1 MDKLALAATI
11 VMCVASEIVPAKADI
26 VPVSST
32 IQAAVDAAEP
42 GDIIIV
48 PPGTYRESVRVLKD
62 NITIVGPEKAIID
75 ASGFVNGIH
84 VGADIFAP
92 SKNPVC
98 PATAVHNFTVAGL
111 TVRNAEFNGIFLSG
125 VDGYVIARGKYIN
138 NGNYATYPSC
148 SNNGHIVFNYAKGGS
163 DTCLYIGNDVSVSVS
178 GNKASGC
185 TVGIQ
190 IVNSSNF
197 LVSGNTVTGNTA
209 GILAIVDPLNP
220 RIETSDGLIEKN
232 TVTNNNLQNTSTD
245 GDIGSIPSGTG
256 ILNVATDRLTIRE
269 NTVTG
274 NNTLGVAITANP
286 LAVEDSRINPNPDGN
301 RVLLNTVVNNG
312 TQPAPTLP
320 GADLFYDGNGQG
332 NCFSG
337 NRFGTAVPP
346 SIETS
351 FPCATTT
358 SSR

>member
-1 MDKLALAATI
+1 MEKLTLTAGI
-11 VMCVASEIVPAKADI
+11 VVCVTCGIVPANADI

-75 ASGFVNGIH
+75 ATGFVNGIH

-92 SKNPVC
+92 SQNPVC
-98 PATAVHNFTVAGL
+98 PAITVRNFTVAGL
-111 TVRNAEFNGIFLSG
+111 TVRNAASNGIFLSG
-125 VDGYVIARGKYIN
+125 VDGYVIARGNYIN
-138 NGNYATYPSC
+138 NGDYATYPSC

-178 GNKASGC
+178 RNRASRC

-197 LVSGNTVTGNTA
+197 IVSSNIVTENAA

-232 TVTNNNLQNTSTD
+232 TVTNNNLSNTSTE
-245 GDIGSIPSGTG
+245 GDIGRIPSGTG

-269 NTVTG
+269 T
-274 NNTLGVAITANP
+274 
-286 LAVEDSRINPNPDGN
+286 R
-301 RVLLNTVVNNG
+301 
-312 TQPAPTLP
+312 
-320 GADLFYDGNGQG
+320 
-332 NCFSG
+332 
-337 NRFGTAVPP
+337 
-346 SIETS
+346 
-351 FPCATTT
+351 
-358 SSR
+358 

>member
-1 MDKLALAATI
+1 M
-11 VMCVASEIVPAKADI
+11 VPAKADI
-26 VPVSST
+26 IPVSST

-42 GDIIIV
+42 GDIIVV

-62 NITIVGPEKAIID
+62 NLTIVGPEKAIID

-92 SKNPVC
+92 SQNPVC
-98 PATAVHNFTVAGL
+98 PATAVHNFAVTGL
-111 TVRNAEFNGIFLSG
+111 TVRNAASNGIFLSG
-125 VDGYVIARGKYIN
+125 VDGYVIARGNYLN
-138 NGNYATYPSC
+138 NGDYATYPSC

-163 DTCLYIGNDVSVSVS
+163 DTCLYIGNDVSISVS

-197 LVSGNTVTGNTA
+197 VSGNNVTGNTT

-232 TVTNNNLQNTSTD
+232 TVANNNLPNTSSD
-245 GDIGSIPSGTG
+245 EDISRIPAGTG
-256 ILNVATDRLTIRE
+256 ILNVATDRLTIRG

-274 NNTLGVAITANP
+274 NNTLGVAMRAEQLLGHDFATAQALGLTHDWAAKVIAATGNYGEIFQRTVGKPYHLGRGLTLWTAGGLMSP
-286 LAVEDSRINPNPDGN
+286 LPMR
-301 RVLLNTVVNNG
+301 
-312 TQPAPTLP
+312 
-320 GADLFYDGNGQG
+320 
-332 NCFSG
+332 
-337 NRFGTAVPP
+337 
-346 SIETS
+346 
-351 FPCATTT
+351 
-358 SSR
+358 